1 MAPDVSHLESVLAT
15 NLPKSP
21 AEYPNLELISA
32 DLTNPDAYAPLF
44 ADGVSAVIWTAT
56 SLGAEPSRWARAD
69 APAEEGGVAYMK
81 KAFGLS
87 NQAAQASLTHWGK
100 NGHYQ
105 VPT

>member
-1 MAPDVSHLESVLAT
+1 MSHLESVLAT
-15 NLPKSP
+15 NLPKFP

-44 ADGVSAVIWTAT
+44 AGGVSAVIWTAT

-87 NQAAQASLTHWGK
+87 DQAAQASLTHWGK